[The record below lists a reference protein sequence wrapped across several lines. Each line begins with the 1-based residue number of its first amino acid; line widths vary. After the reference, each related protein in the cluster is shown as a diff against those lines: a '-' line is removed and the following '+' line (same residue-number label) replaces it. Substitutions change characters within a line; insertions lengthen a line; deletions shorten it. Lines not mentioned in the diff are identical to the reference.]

1 MATVKLF
8 GVFRDLAGW
17 SEKEIDLATLGALK
31 ATLAEAHPG
40 LSARLD
46 HATTLVIRNA
56 LLLRPSERVDDL
68 PLAASDEIAFGPPVS
83 GG

>member
-17 SEKEIDLATLGALK
+17 SESVIDVPTLGGLK
-31 ATLAEAHPG
+31 AKLVEDHPG
-40 LSARLD
+40 LAERLD
-46 HATTLVIRNA
+46 HPTTLVIKNA
-56 LLLRPSERVDDL
+56 LMLHRSERGDDL
-68 PLAASDEIAFGPPVS
+68 PLEVSDEIAFGPPVS

>member
-17 SEKEIDLATLGALK
+17 SEAEIGVETLGALK
-31 ATLAEAHPG
+31 ARLVADHPG
-40 LSARLD
+40 LADRLD
-46 HATTLVIRNA
+46 QPTTLVIKNA
-56 LLLRPSERVDDL
+56 LMLHRSERGDAL
-68 PLAASDEIAFGPPVS
+68 PLQASDEIAFGPPVS

>member
-17 SEKEIDLATLGALK
+17 SESVIDAATLGELK
-31 ATLAEAHPG
+31 ARLSQAHPG
-40 LSARLD
+40 LSDRLD
-46 HATTLVIRNA
+46 HPTTLVIKNTLMLHR
-56 LLLRPSERVDDL
+56 SERGDDL
-68 PLAASDEIAFGPPVS
+68 PLGGSDEIAFGPPVS

>member
-17 SEKEIDLATLGALK
+17 SESVIDVPTLGALK
-31 ATLAEAHPG
+31 TKLVADHPG
-40 LSARLD
+40 LSDRLD
-46 HATTLVIRNA
+46 QPTTLVIKNA
-56 LLLRPSERVDDL
+56 LMLHRSERGDDL
-68 PLAASDEIAFGPPVS
+68 PLEASDEIAFGPPVS

>member
-17 SEKEIDLATLGALK
+17 SESVIEVPTLGALK
-31 ATLAEAHPG
+31 TQLVEAHPG
-40 LSARLD
+40 LSDRLD
-46 HATTLVIRNA
+46 HPTTLVIKNT
-56 LLLRPSERVDDL
+56 LLLHRSERGGDL

>member
-17 SEKEIDLATLGALK
+17 REAVIDVPNLGALK
-31 ATLAEAHPG
+31 TKLAEDHPG
-40 LSARLD
+40 FSDRLD
-46 HATTLVIRNA
+46 HPTTLVIKNA
-56 LLLRPSERVDDL
+56 LMLHRSERGDDL
-68 PLAASDEIAFGPPVS
+68 PLEASDEIAFGPPVS